1 MGRFPGSGTVD
12 EREIGEFIGHGTK
25 HEMYDGRHNVRNS
38 FNDDELPSS
47 VYGDNMVIFGEY
59 GREDGSFKGI
69 GQHDEQD
76 TSRG

>member
-1 MGRFPGSGTVD
+1 
-12 EREIGEFIGHGTK
+12 
-25 HEMYDGRHNVRNS
+25 MYDGRHNVRNS